1 MKDSS
6 QDTLNPLHFTTLKYK
21 WREKEIEWPLNSP
34 PSHSPGC
41 FNLIFNFKCS
51 QSSVD
56 CVHDLISLVTTS
68 SAIKASYYNVFCA
81 CKVSSPVESE
91 DSICFLTTGACI
103 SVKKSQTVS
112 LCGFPEANEERL
124 HFYPLWT
131 GSVRLSDHEPEIV
144 PATGGVHSGS
154 SKTWQHDYNGC
165 VFPPKRPISFIFEN
179 CYQTQT
185 SQANSF

>member
-1 MKDSS
+1 M
-6 QDTLNPLHFTTLKYK
+6 
-21 WREKEIEWPLNSP
+21 NSP

-56 CVHDLISLVTTS
+56 CMHDLISLVTTS

-103 SVKKSQTVS
+103 SVKNAKLLAFVVFLNQMKRAWVS
-112 LCGFPEANEERL
+112 IPRGQEVYIFP
-124 HFYPLWT
+124 
-131 GSVRLSDHEPEIV
+131 VHEPEIV
-144 PATGGVHSGS
+144 PAAR
-154 SKTWQHDYNGC
+154 
-165 VFPPKRPISFIFEN
+165 VFSMGPVKLESHGIMTIIAVCFLRRCPSVLSLKIAIKHRLHRPMFTKLHIS
-179 CYQTQT
+179 
-185 SQANSF
+185 